1 MTARH
6 RRTRPLRLYCFAHA
20 GAGTSSFEGW
30 AGRAGPDI
38 EVVPVPLPGR
48 GPRAGEP
55 ALTGREALLAD
66 LMGHFTGSDCP
77 QPFALYG
84 HSLGA
89 MVAYTLTRALHEAGL
104 PGPVLLAVGACP
116 PPDVPSALSD
126 AWAAPE
132 AELVGLLT
140 EMGAVPDRAAPGG
153 IWYRTVLPVLRAD
166 LALGHRLRAAARRPA
181 PDGLPDVPLLAV
193 SGDRDPLARPGDM
206 ARWREWSAGPV
217 TQHTVPGDHY
227 FAAGPDLPVLLGA
240 ACRSAAG
247 RAPDCC
253 SGLAQVGAAKV
264 GMTADTSEA
273 TGRQWARSHL
283 RAGRHLQGEA

>member
-1 MTARH
+1 MTAGQRG
-6 RRTRPLRLYCFAHA
+6 TRPVRLYCFAHA

-30 AGRAGPDI
+30 AGRAGPDV
-38 EVVPVPLPGR
+38 EVVPLPLPGR
-48 GPRAGEP
+48 GGRAKEP
-55 ALTGREALLAD
+55 AITGREALLAD
-66 LMGHFTGSDCP
+66 LMGHFTAAAP
-77 QPFALYG
+77 PEPFALYG

-89 MVAYTLTRALHEAGL
+89 MVAYTVTRALHEAGL

-116 PPDVPSALSD
+116 PPTVPSPLSD

-153 IWYRTVLPVLRAD
+153 FWYRTVLPVLRDD
-166 LALGHRLRAAARRPA
+166 LALGHRLRVAAREPA
-181 PDGLPDVPLLAV
+181 PGGLPDVPLLAV
-193 SGDRDPLARPGDM
+193 SGDRDRLGRPGDM
-206 ARWREWSAGPV
+206 AGWREWTTGPV
-217 TQHTVPGDHY
+217 TLHTVPGDHY
-227 FAAGPDLPVLLGA
+227 FAGGPDLPVLLGR
-240 ACRSAAG
+240 ACRTAAD

-264 GMTADTSEA
+264 GMTADTSEG